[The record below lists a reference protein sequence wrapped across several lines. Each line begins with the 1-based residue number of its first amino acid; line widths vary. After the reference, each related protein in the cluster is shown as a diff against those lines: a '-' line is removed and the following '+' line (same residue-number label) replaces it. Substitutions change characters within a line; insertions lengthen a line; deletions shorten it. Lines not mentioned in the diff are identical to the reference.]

1 MGTADRRKV
10 MRADDAKDGE
20 GGSVSKRREEEF
32 AVWTTEPVQAN
43 AILII
48 THR

>member
-32 AVWTTEPVQAN
+32 LCGRWSPDKPMPYS
-43 AILII
+43 
-48 THR
+48 